1 MYHSIR
7 CKKHLTQADV
17 AELVDALDLGSS
29 ISDVRVRVSP
39 SALINLDKS
48 QCIALAL
55 VAYKG
60 IMAVTKIA
68 ESKYS
73 VQLGLRNML

>member
-7 CKKHLTQADV
+7 CEKHLAQADV

-48 QCIALAL
+48 QCNALAL
-55 VAYKG
+55 IDYNG

-68 ESKYS
+68 EC
-73 VQLGLRNML
+73 